1 MKSVMFRKCWTV
13 ALVAFQILPSG
24 AARRID
30 MPAP

>member
-1 MKSVMFRKCWTV
+1 VV
-13 ALVAFQILPSG
+13 NEGAVDLVLVAFQILPSG